1 MTGWSEADRRLAMAE
16 RAAIM
21 EIDGALPLDEAERR
35 ARHIMDAM
43 LAADAPPP
51 ESAPPRE
58 PQAQQLGF
66 EAADEGF
73 KEWKDRMQ
81 RLVGRW

>member
-1 MTGWSEADRRLAMAE
+1 MTGWSDADRRLAMAE

-21 EIDGALPLDEAERR
+21 EIDGGLPRDEAERQ
-35 ARHIMDAM
+35 ARHIMDGM
-43 LAADAPPP
+43 LAADTPPP
-51 ESAPPRE
+51 ESAPSRAP
-58 PQAQQLGF
+58 AQQLGF